1 MWVRSLG
8 WEDPLEKEMAT
19 HSSVLAWRIPG
30 REPTPP
36 RSARV
41 SPAPAAL
48 PARSQ
53 PQWRPREHNWDR
65 PPPKA
70 IAQSVPKGRQM
81 LNNN

>member
-1 MWVRSLG
+1 MLPAPSVGHMLFSRKEHLPAGGWGLQGWVAKIDGRQQLP
-8 WEDPLEKEMAT
+8 DP
-19 HSSVLAWRIPG
+19 

-53 PQWRPREHNWDR
+53 RQWRPREHNWDR

-70 IAQSVPKGRQM
+70 I
-81 LNNN
+81 